1 MGIKQYKPTS
11 AGRRFMSVS
20 DFSEITRGE
29 PEASLLRPLRK
40 KGGRNNA
47 GRITCRHRGGG
58 HKRQYRII
66 DFKRNKIGV
75 PAIVSAVEYDPNRSS
90 RIAFLK
96 YADGVKSYIIAPEQ
110 INVGDEII
118 SSRYADIK
126 PGNALP
132 LRYIPLGTVI
142 HNVELKK
149 GRGGQMVRSAGASAQ
164 LMAKDENY
172 AHVRLPSGEVRLVNI
187 DCRAT
192 IGQVSNIDHSHIRI
206 GKAGRKR
213 WLGRRPSVR
222 GVAMNPVDHPM
233 GGGEGRSS
241 GGRHPCTP
249 WGKPTKGF
257 KTRKNR
263 STDKFIVKRR
273 SKKK

>member
-20 DFSEITRGE
+20 DFSEITRDE

-58 HKRQYRII
+58 HKRQYRVI

-75 PAIVSAVEYDPNRSS
+75 PAIISAIEYDPNRSS

-96 YADGVKSYIIAPEQ
+96 YADGVKSYIIAPDQ
-110 INVGDEII
+110 VNVGDEVI

-192 IGQVSNIDHSHIRI
+192 IGQVSNIDHSHVRI

-263 STDKFIVKRR
+263 ATDKFIVKRR
-273 SKKK
+273 GKKK